1 MESSARPERK
11 TIEKNRRIYM
21 KALYSQLV
29 SLLSTPSSRE
39 GTTEAAA
46 LTLPEKLDKA
56 IDYIK
61 EKQGKMENMRKRKR
75 QLSAAIGREEGSG
88 SGEYLPKIEVQEL
101 KTNLNSGLR
110 VVIVSS
116 PWEQQEVF
124 WEAIRVL
131 EVEGFEVANAS
142 YAVTGDKAFHIVQ
155 CLATEFRTG
164 AEAGRVLEKL
174 QKAILQL

>member
-39 GTTEAAA
+39 GTTEAA

-61 EKQGKMENMRKRKR
+61 EKQGKLENMRKRKR
-75 QLSAAIGREEGSG
+75 HLSGASGREEASG

-101 KTNLNSGLR
+101 RTNLNSGLR

-116 PWEQQEVF
+116 PWEHQEVF
-124 WEAIRVL
+124 WEAIRVM

-142 YAVTGDKAFHIVQ
+142 YTVTGDKAFHIVQ
-155 CLATEFRTG
+155 CH
-164 AEAGRVLEKL
+164 
-174 QKAILQL
+174 

>member
-21 KALYSQLV
+21 KALYSQL
-29 SLLSTPSSRE
+29 E
-39 GTTEAAA
+39 GTTEAA

-61 EKQGKMENMRKRKR
+61 EKQGKLENMRKRKR
-75 QLSAAIGREEGSG
+75 HLSGASGREEASG

-101 KTNLNSGLR
+101 RTNLNSGLR

-116 PWEQQEVF
+116 PWEHQEVF
-124 WEAIRVL
+124 WEAIRVM

-142 YAVTGDKAFHIVQ
+142 YTVTGDKAFHIVQ
-155 CLATEFRTG
+155 CMVILLLLLLLLLLVPFGSMLLEFNNVSVSG
-164 AEAGRVLEKL
+164 H
-174 QKAILQL
+174 

>member
-21 KALYSQLV
+21 KALYSQL
-29 SLLSTPSSRE
+29 E
-39 GTTEAAA
+39 GTTEAA

-61 EKQGKMENMRKRKR
+61 EKQGKLENMRKRKR
-75 QLSAAIGREEGSG
+75 HLSGASGREEASG

-101 KTNLNSGLR
+101 RTNLNSGLR

-116 PWEQQEVF
+116 PWEHQEVF
-124 WEAIRVL
+124 WEAIRVM
-131 EVEGFEVANAS
+131 EVEGFE
-142 YAVTGDKAFHIVQ
+142 
-155 CLATEFRTG
+155 ATEFRTG
-164 AEAGRVLEKL
+164 VEAGRVLEKL
-174 QKAILQL
+174 QKAILQV